1 MITMNRREKPFR
13 LFITG
18 LLAVMLLL
26 GIVPRAKSIVELS
39 SQKKALQQ
47 EKAHLEQINA
57 ERTQLAE
64 SLDTPQA
71 IERIAREKLGM
82 VKSGEITIVKVINHK

>member
-1 MITMNRREKPFR
+1 M
-13 LFITG
+13 
-18 LLAVMLLL
+18 LL

-39 SQKKALQQ
+39 SQKKTLQL
-47 EKAHLEQINA
+47 EKVRLEQINA
-57 ERTQLAE
+57 EHTQLAE

-82 VKSGEITIVKVINHK
+82 VKNGEKIIVKVVNQK

>member
-1 MITMNRREKPFR
+1 MITMNRKKKSIRM
-13 LFITG
+13 FITG
-18 LLAVMLLL
+18 LLAIMLLL

-47 EKAHLEQINA
+47 EKARLEMINS
-57 ERTQLAE
+57 ERSKVLS
-64 SLDTPQA
+64 SLDTPEA

-82 VKSGEITIVKVINHK
+82 VKNGEKVIVKVVNHK